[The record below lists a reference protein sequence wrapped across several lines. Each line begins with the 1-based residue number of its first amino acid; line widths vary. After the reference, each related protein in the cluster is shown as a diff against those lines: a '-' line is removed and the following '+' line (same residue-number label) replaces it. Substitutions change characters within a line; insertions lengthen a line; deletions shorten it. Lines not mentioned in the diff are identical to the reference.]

1 MEIKTVS
8 NVQRQK
14 ERVVPSN
21 AGLISSWIALSI
33 FYPPSWEEKR
43 KTFNLFF
50 LRNLLFPFIWFNLGL
65 RHSQSGVSLRFPG
78 LGSHQIVK
86 KIFFFHILFLF
97 YRFIFFF
104 FLIIAHYYSCWWMVI
119 SADDS
124 PGPGMNAQVVPD
136 RPWVDEGEGE
146 EQQQLLECFFMTWT
160 WKIRLTSPQR
170 YRSYFS
176 ERESKLRARHLRLL
190 IRLLLKQSSL
200 LSQEYAYKAS

>member
-86 KIFFFHILFLF
+86 KIFFFNILFLF
-97 YRFIFFF
+97 TASSFSSSWSS
-104 FLIIAHYYSCWWMVI
+104 LIIILADEWLFLLMTVLGRGWTLKWFPTDHEWMKEKER
-119 SADDS
+119 SNRNCL
-124 PGPGMNAQVVPD
+124 NA
-136 RPWVDEGEGE
+136 
-146 EQQQLLECFFMTWT
+146 
-160 WKIRLTSPQR
+160 
-170 YRSYFS
+170 FS
-176 ERESKLRARHLRLL
+176 WLGRGR
-190 IRLLLKQSSL
+190 
-200 LSQEYAYKAS
+200 